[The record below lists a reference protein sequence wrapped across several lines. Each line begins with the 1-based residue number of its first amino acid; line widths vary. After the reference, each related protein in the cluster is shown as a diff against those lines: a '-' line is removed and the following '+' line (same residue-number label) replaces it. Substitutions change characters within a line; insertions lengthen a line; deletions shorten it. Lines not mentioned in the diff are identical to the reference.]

1 MRMVASSNQQ
11 ETVMN
16 THKFEMRALSDDQ
29 LDAVAGGFFAMG
41 LANQVTQVVRAGQ
54 GGDSGSGGQKD
65 PLAQMFQQLLQQ
77 LT

>member
-1 MRMVASSNQQ
+1 MRMVASPKQQ
-11 ETVMN
+11 EKVMD
-16 THKFEMRALSDDQ
+16 TQKVEALSDDQ